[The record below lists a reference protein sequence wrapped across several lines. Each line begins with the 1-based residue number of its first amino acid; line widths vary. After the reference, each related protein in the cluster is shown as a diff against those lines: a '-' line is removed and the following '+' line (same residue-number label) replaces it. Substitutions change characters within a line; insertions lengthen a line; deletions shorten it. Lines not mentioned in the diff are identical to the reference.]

1 MIRSLKMDV
10 TGKPRRNPVPVPPKG
25 GKPGAI
31 PNNKVGFNLLK
42 VKNQGLFLII
52 RLDSTS

>member
-10 TGKPRRNPVPVPPKG
+10 TGKPRKNPVPVPPKG